1 MEVSSGTTT
10 AQSNV
15 QVDVMKK
22 SMDVQAQQVLKT
34 LENTNEQVNEQSRQT
49 TAQKTG
55 LGNGLNITA

>member
-1 MEVSSGTTT
+1 MEVSSGTST

-34 LENTNEQVNEQSRQT
+34 LESANEQVDEQSRQT